1 MKSIIGTIAK
11 TLIFAILFSSSAAVF
26 ANTNTGNDPI
36 DDKKIKES
44 SNIQYSI
51 YPLKNTTKIRVAYE
65 KKGKE
70 KVTIKIYDDKKNLI
84 FTDIQRNN
92 TELKR
97 NYDLGK
103 IGNGVYFVKI
113 KSGEFETQHKI
124 FVGKKQVKTFESY
137 LSASATNNKIRIAF
151 QNATNPVK
159 ISITDEKGKNLYDKT
174 LFDTENFSSLFNL
187 APLDKG
193 NYTVSI
199 SSNGNVTEQSYTI
212 K

>member
-11 TLIFAILFSSSAAVF
+11 TLFFAILFSSSAAVF
-26 ANTNTGNDPI
+26 ATTNSGNDPI
-36 DDKKIKES
+36 DNKKIKES

-51 YPLKNTTKIRVAYE
+51 YPLKNSTKIRVAYE

-113 KSGEFETQHKI
+113 KSGDFETQHKI
-124 FVGKKQVKTFESY
+124 FVGKTQIKAFESY

-159 ISITDEKGKNLYDKT
+159 ISIIDEKGKNLYDKT
-174 LFDTENFSSLFNL
+174 LFDIENFSSLFNL
-187 APLDKG
+187 TPLDKG

-199 SSNGNVTEQSYTI
+199 SSNGKVTEQNYTI